1 MEEQASSNKPE
12 PQSGPGSLKIPI
24 PGKFMNTTLTA
35 SAVICAALLSG
46 CGTAPKLPV
55 PTGEWEDFSQTPSYT
70 PRTPHQLPSSPNPAV
85 VPPASKPAQALI
97 VKTVEPVEPAKSTG
111 SVMVVKQSS
120 SPSTALPASSAQG
133 QSLESKPATGPAPA
147 ASVVG
152 STQHPVAKPAAST
165 PSVPAASLVSQ
176 PPKVIPVSPTPPTVV
191 AKVVPP
197 KPIQEQ
203 WAMTASDVT
212 LRRALGK
219 WAAKAG
225 WQLVWEASVDVPINV
240 TATFEGDFRTA
251 VKRLFQ
257 SLSAA
262 DVNLTGMLYAGNR
275 VLRVTESGRR
285 AQ

>member
-1 MEEQASSNKPE
+1 MRNPLLIAAAVAIVSGCQTAPPVQQVPAEQMIDDQIALSASTIS
-12 PQSGPGSLKIPI
+12 QAQMRLHQ
-24 PGKFMNTTLTA
+24 TA
-35 SAVICAALLSG
+35 SPAPPMQPSAQSEPVKAVAVA
-46 CGTAPKLPV
+46 TPV
-55 PTGEWEDFSQTPSYT
+55 
-70 PRTPHQLPSSPNPAV
+70 
-85 VPPASKPAQALI
+85 KPAAVPI
-97 VKTVEPVEPAKSTG
+97 V
-111 SVMVVKQSS
+111 VM
-120 SPSTALPASSAQG
+120 
-133 QSLESKPATGPAPA
+133 PAPA
-147 ASVVG
+147 PAPKIVEVVQPHSG
-152 STQHPVAKPAAST
+152 PSPAAQAVTDALKPSALAKTQMSAST
-165 PSVPAASLVSQ
+165 SSAAIPVKVSASAAPAQVIPAAAV
-176 PPKVIPVSPTPPTVV
+176 PTVV
-191 AKVVPP
+191 IAKVTPPP
-197 KPIQEQ
+197 KPIPEQ
-203 WAMTASDVT
+203 WMVNTSDVT

>member
-1 MEEQASSNKPE
+1 MRNPLLLAAAI
-12 PQSGPGSLKIPI
+12 SLI
-24 PGKFMNTTLTA
+24 T
-35 SAVICAALLSG
+35 G
-46 CGTAPKLPV
+46 CKTAP
-55 PTGEWEDFSQTPSYT
+55 
-70 PRTPHQLPSSPNPAV
+70 PSSTVSADQLIDEQIAVSASTLSQAQLRLHQTAAPAPGAPPAV
-85 VPPASKPAQALI
+85 AGTTVPAAAP
-97 VKTVEPVEPAKSTG
+97 VKLAVPVV
-111 SVMVVKQSS
+111 VM
-120 SPSTALPASSAQG
+120 
-133 QSLESKPATGPAPA
+133 PAPA
-147 ASVVG
+147 PAPKIVEVVQAHNGPSPAAQAVADALKPSALSKAG
-152 STQHPVAKPAAST
+152 STSAVPLAKPVSTTLAVKSIAST
-165 PSVPAASLVSQ
+165 P
-176 PPKVIPVSPTPPTVV
+176 
-191 AKVVPP
+191 VPP
-197 KPIQEQ
+197 VVLAKATPLKPVAEQ
-203 WAMTASDVT
+203 WTMSTSDVT

>member
-1 MEEQASSNKPE
+1 
-12 PQSGPGSLKIPI
+12 
-24 PGKFMNTTLTA
+24 MNTTLTA

-70 PRTPHQLPSSPNPAV
+70 PRTPPQLSASPSPAV
-85 VPPASKPAQALI
+85 VTSAYKPAQPVT
-97 VKTVEPVEPAKSTG
+97 VKPVKPVEPAKPPAPA
-111 SVMVVKQSS
+111 VAVVQTNL
-120 SPSTALPASSAQG
+120 PTTVLPASSTQAKTP
-133 QSLESKPATGPAPA
+133 EVKPATGPAPA
-147 ASVVG
+147 ALAVG
-152 STQHPVAKPAAST
+152 NTVTSATKPGAAVAST
-165 PSVPAASLVSQ
+165 PSAPAASLVAQ
-176 PPKVIPVSPTPPTVV
+176 PVKVIPASPIPPMVV
-191 AKVVPP
+191 AKVTPP
-197 KPIQEQ
+197 KPIPEQ

-225 WQLVWEASVDVPINV
+225 WQLVWEAGVDVPINV

-262 DVNLTGMLYAGNR
+262 DVNLTGMLYSGNR

>member
-1 MEEQASSNKPE
+1 MRNPLLLAAAI
-12 PQSGPGSLKIPI
+12 SLI
-24 PGKFMNTTLTA
+24 T
-35 SAVICAALLSG
+35 G
-46 CGTAPKLPV
+46 CITAP
-55 PTGEWEDFSQTPSYT
+55 
-70 PRTPHQLPSSPNPAV
+70 PSSTVSADQLIDEQIAVSASTLSQAQLRLHQTAAPAPSASPAV
-85 VPPASKPAQALI
+85 AVTTVTAAAAVKPAA
-97 VKTVEPVEPAKSTG
+97 PVV
-111 SVMVVKQSS
+111 VM
-120 SPSTALPASSAQG
+120 
-133 QSLESKPATGPAPA
+133 PAPA
-147 ASVVG
+147 PAPKIVEVVQAHNGPSPAAQVVADALKPSALSKAG
-152 STQHPVAKPAAST
+152 STSAVPLAKPASTTLAVKSIASA
-165 PSVPAASLVSQ
+165 PA
-176 PPKVIPVSPTPPTVV
+176 PPVVLAKATPPRPV
-191 AKVVPP
+191 A
-197 KPIQEQ
+197 EQ
-203 WAMTASDVT
+203 WTMTTSDVT